1 LSFADKLYT
10 RPAGGGDAE
19 SQRGSVTA
27 AEDPR
32 HPAATTAHGQVVHP
46 MCVLQEDA
54 DKLRDQLEE
63 EELSRSEAQRQ
74 LQKTQ
79 AEMAAM
85 QQRLEGSMAGAA
97 QQELDELKRKLN
109 ARVQEG
115 TISNIFIYLFI

>member
-1 LSFADKLYT
+1 MGKLFT
-10 RPAGGGDAE
+10 
-19 SQRGSVTA
+19 
-27 AEDPR
+27 
-32 HPAATTAHGQVVHP
+32 P
-46 MCVLQEDA
+46 MCVVQEDA